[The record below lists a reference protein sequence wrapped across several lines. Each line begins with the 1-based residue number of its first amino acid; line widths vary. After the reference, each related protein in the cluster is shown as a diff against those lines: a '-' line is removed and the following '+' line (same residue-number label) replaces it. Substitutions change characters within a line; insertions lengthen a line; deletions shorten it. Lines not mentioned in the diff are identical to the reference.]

1 MADFEGAE
9 TDELNGLGFFDTSL
23 DAVDDSVHSALSV
36 CFAGAEG
43 FLDCYGEFYFIHVVV
58 VLLWVE
64 WSGCFRG
71 QEHQKP

>member
-58 VLLWVE
+58 FLWVE